1 MERGHARGSRSL
13 SPWQALPKSGPARA
27 PSSNGSTRCA
37 GIFDWDNKKARI
49 AELEAMSA
57 ESDFWND
64 AERAQE
70 LMRERGALF
79 EATDVVDRL
88 GRVVGDALELAE
100 MAEMEGDDSLAD
112 EIEPSLAQAEQELD
126 RLEFER
132 MMSAPADKAN
142 AIVQINAGAG
152 GTESC
157 DWAQMLL
164 RMYSRWAEQRGFS
177 ATMIDVLEGEEAG
190 IKNVV
195 LQIDGPYAFGNLKAE
210 NGVHRLVRISPF
222 DAAKRRHT
230 SFASVYVVPEE
241 DDSIQIDINPADLR
255 IDVFRASGAGG
266 QHVNR
271 TESAVRI
278 THVPSGIVVSCQAE
292 RSQHKNRDKAMKV
305 LAARLVD
312 VEKRK
317 QASAREEIEAA
328 KMGIAFGS
336 QIRSYVLA
344 PYRLVKDHR
353 TGHEM
358 SNTDAVLDGAIDGFI
373 KDWLLSQVDFGA
385 SQHAEA

>member
-1 MERGHARGSRSL
+1 
-13 SPWQALPKSGPARA
+13 
-27 PSSNGSTRCA
+27 
-37 GIFDWDNKKARI
+37 
-49 AELEAMSA
+49 MSA

-88 GRVVGDALELAE
+88 GRVVNDALELAE
-100 MAEMEGDDSLAD
+100 MAELEGDDSLAD
-112 EIEPSLAQAEQELD
+112 EIEPSLATAEAELD

-132 MMSAPADKAN
+132 MMSDPADKAN
-142 AIVQINAGAG
+142 AIIQINAGAG

-164 RMYSRWAEQRGFS
+164 RMYTRWAEQRGFTAS
-177 ATMIDVLEGEEAG
+177 MIDVLEGEEAG

-195 LQIDGPYAFGNLKAE
+195 MQIDGPYAFGNLKAE

-255 IDVFRASGAGG
+255 VDVFRASGAGG

-278 THVPSGIVVSCQAE
+278 THIPSGVVVSCQAE

-312 VEKRK
+312 LEKRK

-385 SQHAEA
+385 SHNPEA